1 MTANDIKPSFRILVP
16 VWGERYINMFLGI
29 GLPSMLTARNL
40 PALAA
45 EYPCE
50 FVFLTKAAD
59 TSRIKR
65 HPTFQ
70 ALTRICPTSFT
81 PVDDLLVQGMEGY
94 SLTLCFARGMH
105 AVGAKMVDTYFIF
118 MNADFV
124 VSDGTFETLLRLCRE
139 GKRAIVAPS
148 LRSCAEDTIP
158 ILEQRTD
165 EARQTLTMSSR
176 EMVGMTLKHLH
187 PTAAANIVD
196 DNIAFNSAVNQF
208 FWWADSQTLV
218 ARFFL
223 LFMFCIRPER
233 HVEDIPGFCDYTFVP
248 EFCPSGNFVVL
259 DDSDQCFLMELQSR
273 DQELHYLRF
282 GQPTFDDVANH
293 LSEWTTAN
301 HRLYSKK
308 SIVFHADELPPALEN
323 AERNAIEYMN
333 AIFQRMNPIAQ
344 GTRDHPYWIGAR
356 GAAAKRADPL
366 SYNEEFTENLSG
378 FAKSAILARR
388 LFFAVFGAPPF
399 VNPLHHNWLDYRAA
413 LPTLQTHLA
422 DSSSKI
428 LYVSGGLGLTQA
440 VVKRDGTECQRV
452 SVDDLLTH
460 QSEVRHESNRG
471 FDFCFI
477 YIGTRHLGQLGRILA
492 LVSEMTTPEAKI
504 LVVLL
509 DDSFDG
515 TGSPFS
521 RILLRQLNQLRPASL
536 FIKSA
541 IASGGKAK
549 LFVHDTIT
557 NCATKILRYGVFG
570 SFGSV
575 LGLIFLMPVT
585 WAINLVGWL
594 RPITSIKGQYC
605 SSLTLEIVKK

>member
-1 MTANDIKPSFRILVP
+1 MIANDIKPSFRILVP

-40 PALAA
+40 PTLAA

-59 TSRIKR
+59 TSRIKK
-65 HPTFQ
+65 HPTYQ
-70 ALTRICPTSFT
+70 ALTRVCPASFT
-81 PVDDLLVQGMEGY
+81 AVDDLLVQGMEGY

-105 AVGAKMVDTYFIF
+105 EVGPKMVDTYFVF

-124 VSDGTFETLLRLCRE
+124 VSDGTFETVLRLCRE
-139 GKRAIVAPS
+139 GTRAIVAPS

-158 ILEQRTD
+158 ILERKTD
-165 EARQTLTMSSR
+165 DDRQTLTMSSR

-208 FWWADSQTLV
+208 FWWADSQTLA

-233 HVEDIPGFCDYTFVP
+233 YVEDIPGFCDYTFVP
-248 EFCPSGNFVVL
+248 EFCPSGNFTIL
-259 DDSDQCFLMELQSR
+259 ADSDQCFLMELQSR

-282 GQPTFDDVANH
+282 GQPTIDEVANH
-293 LSEWTTAN
+293 LSEWTTAH
-301 HRLYSKK
+301 HRRYAQQT
-308 SIVFHADELPPALEN
+308 IVFHADEMPPTMEN
-323 AERNAIEYMN
+323 THRDVRAYMDT
-333 AIFQRMNPIAQ
+333 IFQKMNPIAQ
-344 GTRDHPYWIGAR
+344 ATRDHPYWIGAR
-356 GAAAKRADPL
+356 NAVARRANPL
-366 SYNEEFTENLSG
+366 SYNDEITEDLSR
-378 FAKSAILARR
+378 FAKSALLARR
-388 LFFAVFGAPPF
+388 FYFAVFGAPPF

-413 LPTLQTHLA
+413 LPLLKAELA
-422 DSSSKI
+422 DSSSKT
-428 LYVSGGLGLTQA
+428 LYVYGGLGMAEA
-440 VVKRDGTECQRV
+440 VVKRDGTACQRV

-460 QSEVRHESNRG
+460 PTAVRQESNRA

-477 YIGTRHLGQLGRILA
+477 YVGTRHLGHLGQVLA
-492 LVSEMTTPEAKI
+492 LVAEMTTPEAKI

-509 DDSFDG
+509 DDSLDG
-515 TGSPFS
+515 AGSPFS
-521 RILLRQLNQLRPASL
+521 RTLLRQLNQLRPANL
-536 FIKSA
+536 IIKSA

-549 LFVHDTIT
+549 LVFHDGI
-557 NCATKILRYGVFG
+557 NSCATKILRYGVFG
-570 SFGSV
+570 SFGAV
-575 LGLIFLMPVT
+575 LGLIFLMPMT
-585 WAINLVGWL
+585 WMINLVGWL
-594 RPITSIKGQYC
+594 RPISSIKGQYC